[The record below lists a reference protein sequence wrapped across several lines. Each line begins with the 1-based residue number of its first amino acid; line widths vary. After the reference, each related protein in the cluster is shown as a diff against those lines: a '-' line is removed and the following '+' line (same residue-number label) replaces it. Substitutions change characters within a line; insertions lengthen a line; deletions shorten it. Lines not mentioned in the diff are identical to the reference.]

1 MAILSTNPYVFIE
14 EFRNLLTQV
23 SELTNKIKEKFENK
37 YKLQQKK
44 IENQNITVEMVRTKI
59 SNLYDIYS
67 MTKEVLDNANK

>member
-1 MAILSTNPYVFIE
+1 MAILSTNPNEFIE